1 MAHDTRTYK
10 PQLLFFAKLLQRYI
24 VKWQVKLESSLGE
37 EGYQL
42 LLAVLEAVIGMIS
55 FLEDSIAADNA

>member
-1 MAHDTRTYK
+1 MAHDVRTYK
-10 PQLLFFAKLLQRYI
+10 PQLLFFAKLLHRYI

-37 EGYQL
+37 GGYQL
-42 LLAVLEAVIGMIS
+42 LLAVLESVIELIS